1 MCRHGSLYPSR
12 RVLSSTDPYPCLMD
26 RPKSKTHPPRHAIP
40 NRNGEACEPSGE
52 GTAPLLIGTTK
63 LRLTPERALWLSA
76 NCQVP
81 IADSPEAHSQAKA
94 ANPLDLPARQ
104 IVLAS
109 RPAEPIPRASQTLCR
124 GFKQASMFGSRNS
137 RSLGERCVR
146 PGQFVSARRFGDPDY
161 FSCGVP

>member
-1 MCRHGSLYPSR
+1 
-12 RVLSSTDPYPCLMD
+12 MD

-109 RPAEPIPRASQTLCR
+109 RPAEPIPRGLTDAMSRFQA
-124 GFKQASMFGSRNS
+124 GFD
-137 RSLGERCVR
+137 VR
-146 PGQFVSARRFGDPDY
+146 LSEQQV
-161 FSCGVP
+161 VV